1 MNWNIAVIVVLGS
14 VSCGM
19 LSDTVSGKYYG
30 RSYSRSPRA
39 YERSSSYSSTY
50 RSPSGY
56 KTSKYGHSLI
66 GRNKYG
72 HESAH
77 HSYYQSKIRY
87 NGGRNKPRHVK
98 FVQPKIT
105 AQQDFNPTFTSK
117 QSRIIK
123 NIPSRQSPKTI
134 KQTPVPVKQA
144 PAPPP
149 PVRQA
154 PVKQA
159 PAPPTPVRQTP
170 VKQAPAPAPVR
181 QAPVKKTAA
190 PRKQV
195 PVTKRPAPSPAPRPA
210 QLDAKPSFPTRINID
225 DIQTNII
232 KTDPAPAVRQPPPQ
246 PQLPAAVG
254 VVVQQ
259 EVLAPIPA
267 VPNKPVVPIDKSA
280 SFAPRVVASSPVSS
294 ESILPNMI
302 LMAIPAVPDLPVA

>member
-1 MNWNIAVIVVLGS
+1 VTVRSNMNWNIAVIVVLGS

-105 AQQDFNPTFTSK
+105 GQQDFNPTFTSK

-134 KQTPVPVKQA
+134 KQAPVPVKQA
-144 PAPPP
+144 PAPP
-149 PVRQA
+149 A
-154 PVKQA
+154 
-159 PAPPTPVRQTP
+159 PVRQTP

-195 PVTKRPAPSPAPRPA
+195 PVTKRPAPAPAPRPA
-210 QLDAKPSFPTRINID
+210 QLDAKPSFPARINID

-232 KTDPAPAVRQPPPQ
+232 KTDPAPAVRQPPPPPQ

-267 VPNKPVVPIDKSA
+267 VPNKPVVPIDNSA